1 MCRIGQPRPERG
13 LFWVAAG
20 RLLAAPKPV
29 TMPVPG
35 HPTAVVG
42 TPDGRWALASLST
55 GTGGEIAVIAL
66 GREAPR
72 LVRTAKLPGP
82 LAAAFGMAIPMTGCC
97 LWLLATRQ
105 RAC

>member
-1 MCRIGQPRPERG
+1 MNAGCSAA
-13 LFWVAAG
+13 VAAG

-72 LVRTAKLPGP
+72 LKISMVGVT
-82 LAAAFGMAIPMTGCC
+82 
-97 LWLLATRQ
+97 
-105 RAC
+105 